1 MPVFLRPKSPRSHP
15 ISWIPGVS
23 CNSSCYLCLSLTR
36 VHKIPTTWVTV
47 LYPNGGSEIWCYHS
61 IAEESTMDYRGVKRS
76 GTRNREVLRK
86 QELVK
91 ILLWELSRH
100 WQIQVGIILERK
112 SIRETVRR
120 NRSWRGRWSNK
131 FWFVVLRVWFQG
143 QVCQSPMAAETNYH
157 KRVTWNNINV
167 FFHGSGG

>member
-1 MPVFLRPKSPRSHP
+1 
-15 ISWIPGVS
+15 
-23 CNSSCYLCLSLTR
+23 
-36 VHKIPTTWVTV
+36 
-47 LYPNGGSEIWCYHS
+47 
-61 IAEESTMDYRGVKRS
+61 MDYRGVKRS

-120 NRSWRGRWSNK
+120 NRS
-131 FWFVVLRVWFQG
+131 
-143 QVCQSPMAAETNYH
+143 
-157 KRVTWNNINV
+157 
-167 FFHGSGG
+167 